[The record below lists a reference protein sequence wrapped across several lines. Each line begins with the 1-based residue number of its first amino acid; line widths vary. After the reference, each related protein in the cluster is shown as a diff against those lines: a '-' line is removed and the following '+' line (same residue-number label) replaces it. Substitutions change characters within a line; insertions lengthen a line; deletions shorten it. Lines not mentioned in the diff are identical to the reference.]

1 MTCSAVAE
9 PGADF
14 IWIKDNRTLH
24 PSDDVQIF
32 NSDHHSSLQLY
43 IYDESVFGDYECRA
57 TNMLGTMARV
67 IVLEQATKPAAPT
80 FKIKVSL
87 RVNCLRRR
95 AASFLVC
102 FINVPF
108 HFFPPSPTHTMER
121 VGLSIKKKKRNVC
134 RCLERIHFHLLGVT
148 RPLFFA
154 LCNQGT
160 FDWCVTVARQVGIRN
175 AFQLSSNKKIDIS
188 SLLAFEEAVVFF
200 Y

>member
-1 MTCSAVAE
+1 METGGSWIAHTDEPRWFKDHTKEAYGFIGGTVNMTCSAVAE

-108 HFFPPSPTHTMER
+108 HFFPPSPTHTMKH
-121 VGLSIKKKKRNVC
+121 VGLSIKKEKK
-134 RCLERIHFHLLGVT
+134 CL
-148 RPLFFA
+148 
-154 LCNQGT
+154 
-160 FDWCVTVARQVGIRN
+160 
-175 AFQLSSNKKIDIS
+175 
-188 SLLAFEEAVVFF
+188 
-200 Y
+200 

>member
-108 HFFPPSPTHTMER
+108 HFFPPAPRTR
-121 VGLSIKKKKRNVC
+121 WNV
-134 RCLERIHFHLLGVT
+134 
-148 RPLFFA
+148 
-154 LCNQGT
+154 
-160 FDWCVTVARQVGIRN
+160 
-175 AFQLSSNKKIDIS
+175 
-188 SLLAFEEAVVFF
+188 
-200 Y
+200 